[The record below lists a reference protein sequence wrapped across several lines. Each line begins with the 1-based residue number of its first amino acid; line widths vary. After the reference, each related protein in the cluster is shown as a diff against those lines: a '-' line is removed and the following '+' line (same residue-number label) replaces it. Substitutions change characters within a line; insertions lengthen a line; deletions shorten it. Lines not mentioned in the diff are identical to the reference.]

1 MLKFVVFIAGED
13 DQDSMAPDITDT
25 VELSRRLL
33 EILSK
38 SDPAECEEELKKL
51 KQELHARSKYM
62 THAWISQGKDGPVE
76 TLKITGVL
84 RESCI

>member
-1 MLKFVVFIAGED
+1 MSQCGTVRDIFLWEMPALPSDEDSTSLPADIA
-13 DQDSMAPDITDT
+13 DT

-51 KQELHARSKYM
+51 KEELNARS
-62 THAWISQGKDGPVE
+62 E
-76 TLKITGVL
+76 
-84 RESCI
+84 